1 MNKLIIFRKAVVC
14 RCSFATC
21 RFQIFL
27 LTPHSLCRMKTL
39 VLFLAAFPLLVGCN
53 GRQETLFEPLSPES
67 THITFENTLTETDT
81 LNLLEFT
88 YFYNGGGVGIGDV
101 NNDGLSDLYFTGN
114 QTSSRLYLN
123 KGNLQF
129 EDVTESAGVTTDR
142 WARGVSMVDINADG
156 RLDLYV
162 SVAGTT
168 RRSKMENLLFIN
180 QGTDAAGQPTF
191 REQARAYGLADT
203 AHTTQTAFFDYDRDG
218 DLDAYLLTNAIESF
232 SPNLSRPKKT
242 RGEGLSTDRLYRNE
256 GTGPA
261 GHPVFRDVSQEAGI
275 TVEGYGLGIAVND
288 LNLDG
293 WPDVYCANDFV
304 SNDLI
309 WVNNGDGTF
318 TNQAAAYLQH
328 QSYNGM
334 GTDIADINND
344 GLMDIVVLDMMPEDN
359 KRQKTM
365 AGAMQYDKFVLDT
378 ANGYEPQFVRNTLQL
393 NGGMRPVRGSDSTT
407 GKGEMPLF
415 SEIGQLAG
423 VSNTDWSWSAL
434 LADFDNDGHRDLFIT
449 NGYAKDIT
457 DLDYVMYNQEQTGYG
472 ERESIRARQR
482 ELAKKL
488 PANKLHNYLYR
499 NNGNLTF
506 TDQSDAWGLSL
517 PTLSNGAAYADLDND
532 GDLDLVINNINE
544 PAGIYRNN
552 AADWQKARPEKESP
566 RHFLRMKL
574 DGPAAN
580 RAGLGAKIRLRT
592 GGNTQT
598 HEHTVYRGFQSTVE
612 PAIHFGLGPVTAVDS
627 VEITWPDGRYQ
638 LLRHVKADQVLTLQY
653 RNAGERPSPAAPTP
667 APLLAEV
674 STTLGIDY
682 AHRENGFV
690 DFKGKPL
697 LHQQYSRNG
706 PGLAVG
712 DVNGDGLEDFF
723 VGGASGLSGK
733 LFLQRQQPGAAP
745 AFTGTSLDG
754 VGKEEEDMGA
764 LLFDAEGDG
773 DLDLYVVSGGSEF
786 ASRTHLYQDRL
797 YKNDGKGTFSRDT
810 TALPR
815 ETGSGSVVTAADYDR
830 DGDLDLFVGGRVSPD
845 VYPYVPRSYL
855 LRNDRG
861 TFREVSS
868 EMAGGLQSVGMVTA
882 ALWTDFDGDG
892 WVDMVVAGEWMP
904 LRFFK
909 NGGGKL
915 TEVTASTGLPNT
927 AGWWNSLA
935 AGDFDNDGDTDYVAG
950 NLGRNSKYKASPEEP
965 VCLYAYDF
973 DKNGTVD
980 PVLCYY
986 LPAEDGKR
994 ASFPTHSRDEFLRQM
1009 TSLRKQFTQYAAYA
1023 VTRTEDLFSEDD
1035 LEKAFLVKSEHFQT
1049 SYFENRGGGQF
1060 SMKPLPIQAQFAPV
1074 FGMVASDYNGDGNLD
1089 LLLSGNSYAPEV
1101 QTGQYDALPG
1111 LYLRGDGK
1119 GNFTPIPAAASG
1131 LLVTGDAK
1139 GMAELVLADGRPLLL
1154 AAVNSGKLKAFSPS
1168 KDGFATGI
1176 RMLPLEPDDAYAEV
1190 TFADGRK
1197 RRQECYY
1204 GSTYLSQSTRT
1215 LCLPPTV
1222 RSVSVVSYAGKRRQ
1236 VNLTT
1241 GAWLSGAQAGRTG
1254 ALHAMARQ

>member
-1 MNKLIIFRKAVVC
+1 
-14 RCSFATC
+14 
-21 RFQIFL
+21 
-27 LTPHSLCRMKTL
+27 MKTL
-39 VLFLAAFPLLVGCN
+39 VRLAALSLLAGCS
-53 GRQETLFEPLSPES
+53 GRKEALFEHLSPAT

-101 NNDGLSDLYFTGN
+101 NNDGLLDIYFTGN

-129 EDVTESAGVTTDR
+129 EDITEKAGVTTDR

-156 RLDLYV
+156 RLDIYV

-168 RRSKMENLLFIN
+168 RKSKMENLLFIN
-180 QGTDAAGQPTF
+180 QGTDAAGRPTF
-191 REQARAYGLADT
+191 REQAQSYGLADP

-232 SPNLSRPKKT
+232 SPNRSRPKKT
-242 RGEGLSTDRLYRNE
+242 QGEGLSTDRLYRNE
-256 GTGPA
+256 GPGPY
-261 GHPVFRDVSQEAGI
+261 GHPVFKDVSREAGI

-288 LNLDG
+288 LNADG

-309 WVNNGDGTF
+309 WINNGNGTF

-393 NGGMRPVRGSDSTT
+393 NLGAQPVAGDSSP
-407 GKGEMPLF
+407 GRAGVPFF

-423 VSNTDWSWSAL
+423 ISNTDWSWSAL

-457 DLDYVMYNQEQTGYG
+457 DLDYVMYNDQQTGAGDG
-472 ERESIRARQR
+472 ETIRARQR
-482 ELAKKL
+482 ELAKQL

-499 NNGNLTF
+499 NNGDLTF

-532 GDLDLVINNINE
+532 GDLDLAINNINE

-552 AADWQKARPEKESP
+552 AADWQKAGSETERPH
-566 RHFLRMKL
+566 HFLRLKL
-574 DGPAAN
+574 SGSESN
-580 RAGLGAKIRLRT
+580 REGLGTKIRLRYR
-592 GGNTQT
+592 GNTQV
-598 HEHTVYRGFQSTVE
+598 HEHSVYRGFQSSVE
-612 PAIHFGLGPVTAVDS
+612 PAIHFGLGAVPAVDS
-627 VEITWPDGRYQ
+627 LEITWPDGKYQ
-638 LLRHVKADQVLTLQY
+638 LLRHVKAGQEITVDY
-653 RNAGERPSPAAPTP
+653 RHAGKRPAATAPGP
-667 APLLAEV
+667 APLLVEAGED
-674 STTLGIDY
+674 LGIGY
-682 AHRENGFV
+682 THRENAFV

-712 DVNGDGLEDFF
+712 DVNGDGLDDFF
-723 VGGASGLSGK
+723 VGGASGHLGRIFVQSP
-733 LFLQRQQPGAAP
+733 QPGAAP
-745 AFTGTSLDG
+745 AFTDSPLDPE
-754 VGKEEEDMGA
+754 GKEEEDMGA

-786 ASRTHLYQDRL
+786 ATRTYLYQDRL
-797 YKNDGKGTFSRDT
+797 YKNDGQGHFRRDT

-830 DGDLDLFVGGRVSPD
+830 DGDLDLFVGGRVMPD
-845 VYPYVPRSYL
+845 AYPYVPRSYL

-861 TFREVSS
+861 TFSEVSS
-868 EMAGGLQSVGMVTA
+868 EAASDLQSPGMVTA
-882 ALWTDFDGDG
+882 ALWTDFDADG
-892 WVDMVVAGEWMP
+892 WVDLIVAGEWMP

-909 NGGGKL
+909 NGQGKL
-915 TEVTASTGLPNT
+915 TEVTDQTGLAHT
-927 AGWWNSLA
+927 SGWWNSLT

-965 VCLYAYDF
+965 VCVYAHDF
-973 DKNGTVD
+973 DRNGTLD

-986 LPAEDGKR
+986 LPADDGKR

-1009 TSLRKQFTQYAAYA
+1009 TGLRKKFNRYAEYA
-1023 VTRTEDLFSEDD
+1023 VTRTEDLFPEED
-1035 LEKAFLVKSEHFQT
+1035 LEKAFLVKSENLQT
-1049 SYFENRGGGQF
+1049 SYVENLGGGKF
-1060 SMKPLPIQAQFAPV
+1060 SLRPLPVQAQFAPV
-1074 FGMVASDYNGDGNLD
+1074 FGMVSNDYNGDGHLD

-1119 GNFTPIPAAASG
+1119 GNFTPVPAAASG
-1131 LLVTGDAK
+1131 FLVTGDAK
-1139 GMAELVLADGRPLLL
+1139 GMAELMLADGRPLLL
-1154 AAVNSGKLKAFSPS
+1154 AALNSGKLKAFTRA
-1168 KDGFATGI
+1168 KDHPATAMRVI
-1176 RMLPLEPDDAYAEV
+1176 PLEPDDAYAEV
-1190 TFADGRK
+1190 TFADGKK
-1197 RRQECYY
+1197 RRHECYY

-1215 LCLPPTV
+1215 LCLPATAA
-1222 RSVSVVSYAGKRRQ
+1222 SVSVISYRGKRRQ
-1236 VNLTT
+1236 VNLSRIVL
-1241 GAWLSGAQAGRTG
+1241 ANAPAG
-1254 ALHAMARQ
+1254 QPVEKKP